1 MTTNQLET
9 FIDRREAI
17 ALFNHLRGRDPSK
30 PWPLL
35 PILAFI
41 APGGSG
47 KSTLIEYLRTKELQG
62 AVPSA
67 QLDFTLS
74 STPKDLLLILVNVRD
89 QLQQQDDGQGKH
101 LLFPRFD
108 LGAAIALAAPRLEDV
123 ALLGPNQVRSQLA
136 AGKQVFESLS
146 ALTST
151 LGYTVP
157 YIAPLL
163 AGLKLAGQ
171 IKPLHDVLGYLENNS
186 GWKWYRMHGTTTGLR
201 ANASMKDVLLRLH
214 LLSIPGA
221 AERQRLIEEVLPAAF
236 LADLLDMLVHANPAR
251 AWGSVVNVV
260 LFLDGFEALQA
271 TSSTTAMRLLRVL
284 TTEPF
289 KSGTTS
295 PMLLVVG
302 SRDRLPGL
310 AETEQDPPFEQRTV
324 RQDERGVQ
332 QQARKLYEHWYQHLL
347 PDKRFLRLTD
357 LYLHLVLGDFGFD
370 DTRSYLL
377 KSGEREQTQVFAE
390 DEVLVQKIDRI
401 THGHP
406 LFLALATAAVLE
418 AKARGRHLSP
428 DELEHEAVSTEVVP
442 DREDDER
449 IGDYLLDLYLRQ
461 LPQSEQKDLIFCAA
475 PRFLDTA
482 TLRSV
487 LRLQSDVEARE
498 RWLRYRRY
506 TFMRALDE
514 ERLVF
519 HPIVRQ
525 LLQQHLLPNHDP
537 QSDYCRTHSH
547 LQEHF
552 HHHAEMEMSSTF
564 QSISIWRPLIEEAY
578 HALAL
583 GKPEFAINLGIAA
596 QQREVSIWKPL
607 LDAVTQA
614 PTDLMPQETEHWAD
628 IALRQ
633 ASLHYGVEN
642 SVTAIILYTWQ
653 LAVSYEDTRKVA
665 SLEYKLGMAYS
676 ELHGEDQ
683 QANLGQAI
691 HCYTHALEIYT
702 RETFPIKWAAVQNN
716 LGAAY
721 SELPGGDRQK
731 NLEQAIYC
739 YTQALQVYTHEAF
752 PRHWAMTQ
760 NNLGS
765 AYWNLPE
772 GDRQKN
778 LEQAIH
784 YFTQTFEVFQSMHM
798 DSYAHEVNKDL
809 KKAQDELQSWIKD
822 NKRE

>member
-1 MTTNQLET
+1 M
-9 FIDRREAI
+9 
-17 ALFNHLRGRDPSK
+17 
-30 PWPLL
+30 
-35 PILAFI
+35 
-41 APGGSG
+41 
-47 KSTLIEYLRTKELQG
+47 
-62 AVPSA
+62 
-67 QLDFTLS
+67 
-74 STPKDLLLILVNVRD
+74 
-89 QLQQQDDGQGKH
+89 
-101 LLFPRFD
+101 
-108 LGAAIALAAPRLEDV
+108 
-123 ALLGPNQVRSQLA
+123 
-136 AGKQVFESLS
+136 
-146 ALTST
+146 
-151 LGYTVP
+151 
-157 YIAPLL
+157 
-163 AGLKLAGQ
+163 
-171 IKPLHDVLGYLENNS
+171 
-186 GWKWYRMHGTTTGLR
+186 
-201 ANASMKDVLLRLH
+201 
-214 LLSIPGA
+214 
-221 AERQRLIEEVLPAAF
+221 
-236 LADLLDMLVHANPAR
+236 
-251 AWGSVVNVV
+251 
-260 LFLDGFEALQA
+260 
-271 TSSTTAMRLLRVL
+271 
-284 TTEPF
+284 
-289 KSGTTS
+289 
-295 PMLLVVG
+295 
-302 SRDRLPGL
+302 
-310 AETEQDPPFEQRTV
+310 
-324 RQDERGVQ
+324 
-332 QQARKLYEHWYQHLL
+332 
-347 PDKRFLRLTD
+347 
-357 LYLHLVLGDFGFD
+357 
-370 DTRSYLL
+370 
-377 KSGEREQTQVFAE
+377 
-390 DEVLVQKIDRI
+390 
-401 THGHP
+401 
-406 LFLALATAAVLE
+406 
-418 AKARGRHLSP
+418 SP
-428 DELEHEAVSTEVVP
+428 DELEHEAVSTEIVP
-442 DREDDER
+442 DHEDDER

-475 PRFLDTA
+475 PRFVDTA
-482 TLRSV
+482 TLRAV
-487 LRLQSDVEARE
+487 LQLPSDVEARE

-514 ERLVF
+514 ERLIF

-525 LLQQHLLPNHDP
+525 LLQQHLPPNHDP
-537 QSDYCRTHSH
+537 QSDYYRTHSR

-552 HHHAEMEMSSTF
+552 HHHAEMQMSSPF
-564 QSISIWRPLIEEAY
+564 QSTSIWHPLIEEAY